1 MADDLNAVNGD
12 GMEPG
17 TGADPTAFSDGAD
30 PARPAGSPR
39 SYAQG
44 GSTRWTPGTI
54 ADIQAKAQLGRY
66 QIRGFSTFQRR
77 AADVRRPR
85 VPPGDDDAPAAR
97 GLPRELRYEDR
108 PR

>member
-1 MADDLNAVNGD
+1 MADDLNPVSGNGTGD
-12 GMEPG
+12 G
-17 TGADPTAFSDGAD
+17 AASDPAAFSDGAD

-66 QIRGFSTFQRR
+66 QIRGFSTFQRQ
-77 AADVRRPR
+77 RPPFWAISSTVWR
-85 VPPGDDDAPAAR
+85 LTGNAVSQAK
-97 GLPRELRYEDR
+97 
-108 PR
+108 